1 MGFAEISKKLKD
13 LYNEDKPIEQLVA
26 EVESETNGFTDDEIL
41 DIFLNEAYGFDEP
54 ETEYPTQ
61 RTGHYDE
68 QTLDAYWSATDED
81 GNYIHPNDVEIN

>member
-1 MGFAEISKKLKD
+1 MGILDISKKLNE

-26 EVESETNGFTDDEIL
+26 EVESETSGFTDDEIL
-41 DIFLNEAYGFDEP
+41 EIFLNEVYGFDEP

-81 GNYIHPNDVEIN
+81 GNYLHPYNIEE

>member
-1 MGFAEISKKLKD
+1 MGILDISKKLNK

-68 QTLDAYWSATDED
+68 QALDAYWSATDED
-81 GNYIHPNDVEIN
+81 GNYIHPYNIEE

>member
-1 MGFAEISKKLKD
+1 MGFLEISKKLKD
-13 LYNEDKPIEQLVA
+13 LYSEDKPIEQLVA

-68 QTLDAYWSATDED
+68 QALDAYWSATDED
-81 GNYIHPNDVEIN
+81 GNYIHPYNIEE

>member
-1 MGFAEISKKLKD
+1 MGILDISKKLKD

-81 GNYIHPNDVEIN
+81 GNYIHPYNIEE

>member
-54 ETEYPTQ
+54 ETEYPAQ

-68 QTLDAYWSATDED
+68 MAFEDYLDARDED
-81 GNYIHPNDVEIN
+81 GNYLHPYNIEE

>member
-1 MGFAEISKKLKD
+1 MGILDISKKLKD

-41 DIFLNEAYGFDEP
+41 EIFLNEVYGFDES
-54 ETEYPTQ
+54 ELEYPAQ

-68 QTLDAYWSATDED
+68 MAFEDYLDARDED
-81 GNYIHPNDVEIN
+81 GNYLHPYNIEE

>member
-1 MGFAEISKKLKD
+1 MGFLEISKKLKD

-54 ETEYPTQ
+54 DTEYPAQ
-61 RTGHYDE
+61 RNGHYDE
-68 QTLDAYWSATDED
+68 QALDAYWSATDED
-81 GNYIHPNDVEIN
+81 GNYIHPYNIEE

>member
-1 MGFAEISKKLKD
+1 MGFLEISKKLKD

-68 QTLDAYWSATDED
+68 QALDAYWSATDED
-81 GNYIHPNDVEIN
+81 GNYIHPYNIEE